1 MNTCRTSVLLSLIML
16 TLGAVLTAP
25 IAQGAAPVP
34 IEHVIVLMQENHSF
48 DNYFG
53 IYPGADGFDP
63 ATCVPVDPDGVGRTS
78 CIKPFYLAGRTIEP
92 LNYDARA
99 HQRQARGGSMN
110 GFVDAFRQVGKDGT
124 LAMGYYDERDLPFY
138 WNLAD
143 DYVLFDRFFSAAPSG
158 SIANR
163 MFWVSG
169 VPGSGDNR
177 IPSQGWGDIP
187 TIFDQ
192 LEERGV
198 SWKFYVQNYDP
209 AINVRSMARGE
220 VAPQVA
226 RVPLLAFSRF
236 LDNPKLAS
244 HIVDLDEYKEDLRRG
259 SLPAVAYI
267 APAAASERPPG
278 SIQAGQR
285 FVKGLLNELMR
296 SDAWYRSAFFLT
308 YDDTGG
314 WYDHVAPPQAGSDS
328 YGFRVPA
335 LLVSPYA
342 RKGYI
347 ESTTLDSTAILKFIE
362 DLHGL
367 APLSSRDAGAN
378 SLLAAFDFAQ
388 PPRAPAFVPFTRG
401 AITKPEPRRD
411 VIYICYSAA
420 LVIAGLII
428 GGAALSAGSTPGSGA
443 APASGRQEQTL

>member
-1 MNTCRTSVLLSLIML
+1 MNTRRAAVLVALAMLLLSAALM
-16 TLGAVLTAP
+16 VP
-25 IAQGAAPVP
+25 SAQAAAPVP
-34 IEHVIVLMQENHSF
+34 IKHVIVLMQENHSF

-53 IYPGADGFDP
+53 TYPGAAGFDP
-63 ATCVPVDPDGVGRTS
+63 TTCMPFNPDSAGSTS

-92 LNYDARA
+92 LNYNARA
-99 HQRQARGGSMN
+99 YQRQVRGGSMD
-110 GFVDAFRQVGKDGT
+110 GFIHAFRQVGKDGT

-143 DYVLFDRFFSAAPSG
+143 DYVLFDRFFSASASG
-158 SIANR
+158 GITNR

-169 VPGSGDNR
+169 VPGSSDNR
-177 IPSQGWGDIP
+177 IPRQGWGDIP

-192 LEERGV
+192 LEQRGI

-209 AINVRSMARGE
+209 MINVRSMASGE

-226 RVPLLAFSRF
+226 RVPLLAFARF
-236 LDNPKLAS
+236 LDDPKLAS
-244 HIVDLDEYKEDLRRG
+244 HIVDLDEYTEDLRRG

-278 SIQAGQR
+278 SLQAGQR

-296 SDAWYRSAFFLT
+296 SDAWPSSAFFLT

-314 WYDHVAPPQAGSDS
+314 WYDHMVPPPADQDS
-328 YGFRVPA
+328 YGLRVPT

-347 ESTTLDSTAILKFIE
+347 DSTILDSTAILKFIG
-362 DLHGL
+362 DLHDL
-367 APLSSRDAGAN
+367 APLSSRAAGAN

-388 PPRAPAFVPFTRG
+388 PPRAPAFVPFERG
-401 AITKPEPRRD
+401 SVTKSEPRRD
-411 VIYICYSAA
+411 VIYICYGAA
-420 LVIAGLII
+420 LIIAGLII
-428 GGAALSAGSTPGSGA
+428 VGAAQIAGTTPAPSA
-443 APASGRQEQTL
+443 APVAGHQEQTL